1 MKRLKTPYKD
11 TKKWFWLLSIIY
23 PAISLPAIYFHY
35 KTSNALWLFYPFF
48 ITYFLTPILDT
59 LIGEDSNNPPLEI
72 IPKLEKE
79 KYYRLLTFLTIPIHY
94 IVFLVSASYAA
105 MQPLNW
111 WEFLLVASS
120 AGLASGLAINTGH
133 ELGHKKTKLER
144 NLAKI
149 VLAVPAYGHFSIEHN
164 RGHHSQVSTPQD
176 AASARMGENIYAF
189 ACREIPD
196 SFKNAIKI
204 ESKRLKRLNK
214 SFWTRDN
221 QILQSMSLTLLLQG
235 GLIVLFGS
243 LMISFLMIHNLFA
256 WWQLTS
262 ANYVEHYGLLRKE
275 LSNGKYEH
283 CKPHH
288 SWNSNFLLS
297 NLHLFHLQR
306 HSDHHTHP
314 TRRYQ
319 SLRSYDDLPSL
330 PNGYLGCYILAYIPW
345 AWFYVMDK
353 RLLNLKHIN
362 GDFSKINIHPKKR
375 DSLTA
380 KYS

>member
-176 AASARMGENIYAF
+176 AASAKMGENIYAF
-189 ACREIPD
+189 AC
-196 SFKNAIKI
+196 
-204 ESKRLKRLNK
+204 
-214 SFWTRDN
+214 
-221 QILQSMSLTLLLQG
+221 
-235 GLIVLFGS
+235 
-243 LMISFLMIHNLFA
+243 
-256 WWQLTS
+256 
-262 ANYVEHYGLLRKE
+262 
-275 LSNGKYEH
+275 
-283 CKPHH
+283 
-288 SWNSNFLLS
+288 
-297 NLHLFHLQR
+297 
-306 HSDHHTHP
+306 
-314 TRRYQ
+314 
-319 SLRSYDDLPSL
+319 
-330 PNGYLGCYILAYIPW
+330 
-345 AWFYVMDK
+345 
-353 RLLNLKHIN
+353 
-362 GDFSKINIHPKKR
+362 
-375 DSLTA
+375 
-380 KYS
+380 